1 MPYRVVAGMA
11 NVPPPKERAKALG
24 RGGIIWYCKAYEDR
38 NLHRD
43 LHLPLTEPRGFR
55 FFVSELN

>member
-24 RGGIIWYCKAYEDR
+24 SRGIIWYR
-38 NLHRD
+38 NFMKIETCIEIAFTAD
-43 LHLPLTEPRGFR
+43 
-55 FFVSELN
+55 